1 MFGCCEDLR
10 GFVEVKLLG
19 RDDRDDTPRSL
30 RLCDFATLRYIGGNA
45 KVQRTKIAV
54 CAGVEYI
61 LNESLQ
67 R

>member
-30 RLCDFATLRYIGGNA
+30 RLCDFALYRRKRKGA
-45 KVQRTKIAV
+45 K
-54 CAGVEYI
+54 
-61 LNESLQ
+61 NENRSLC
-67 R
+67 RCRVYLE